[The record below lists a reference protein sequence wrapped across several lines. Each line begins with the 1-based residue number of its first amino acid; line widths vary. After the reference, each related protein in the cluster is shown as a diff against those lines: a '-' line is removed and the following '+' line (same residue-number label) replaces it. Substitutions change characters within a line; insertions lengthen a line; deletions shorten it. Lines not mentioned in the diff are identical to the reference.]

1 MLFDAHC
8 HAHFAEFKDRQI
20 PENAVF
26 VSSAIDY
33 LDWLVLKD
41 FACKKK
47 AYGLCPMRANQ
58 IADMEKLPEFLKGAA
73 AIGETGLDFRPQYMQ
88 FAQMQIEVFKMHI
101 SLAKDF
107 ALPLVIH
114 CVNAYKTLAEIL
126 KNSGLKTIFHS
137 PNFVPESDILKNAY
151 FSFSAKSLDF
161 KKAQKTAQ
169 TVAIDRLLIESDG
182 FCIQQSLEDAA
193 AKLAAIRGKK
203 EIGKILNENFLR
215 VYGK

>member
-8 HAHFAEFKDRQI
+8 HAHFAEFKNMQI
-20 PENAVF
+20 PQGAQF
-26 VSSAIDY
+26 VPSAIDY
-33 LDWLVLKD
+33 LDWLVLKN

-47 AYGLCPMRANQ
+47 AYSLCPMRANQ
-58 IADMEKLPEFLKGAA
+58 TADIEKLPEFLKEAA
-73 AIGETGLDFRPQYMQ
+73 AVGETGLDFRPQYMQ
-88 FAQMQIEVFKMHI
+88 FAQMQIEVFKKHI

-107 ALPLVIH
+107 ALPVVIH

-126 KNSGLKTIFHS
+126 KNSGVVAVFHS
-137 PNFVPESDILKNAY
+137 PNFVPESDVLKNAY

-169 TVAIDRLLIESDG
+169 TASIDRLLIESDG
-182 FCIQQSLEDAA
+182 FCSQQNLESA
-193 AKLAAIRGKK
+193 AKKLMAIRNEKN
-203 EIGKILNENFLR
+203 IGKILNENFLR

>member
-33 LDWLVLKD
+33 LDWLVLKN
-41 FACKKK
+41 FACEKK

-58 IADMEKLPEFLKGAA
+58 TADMEKLPEFLSGAT

-88 FAQMQIEVFKMHI
+88 FAQTQIEVFKMHI

-114 CVNAYKTLAEIL
+114 CVNAYKTLAGIL
-126 KNSGLKTIFHS
+126 KNSGVVAVFHS
-137 PNFVPESDILKNAY
+137 PNFVPENSVLKNAY
-151 FSFSAKSLDF
+151 FSFSAKSLCF

-169 TVAIDRLLIESDG
+169 AAPIDRLLIESDG
-182 FCIQQSLEDAA
+182 FCSQQTLEDAA
-193 AKLAAIRGKK
+193 AKLAAIRS
-203 EIGKILNENFLR
+203 ESNIAKILNENFLR

>member
-1 MLFDAHC
+1 M
-8 HAHFAEFKDRQI
+8 QI
-20 PENAVF
+20 PKGMRF

-33 LDWLVLKD
+33 LDWLVLKN
-41 FACKKK
+41 FACEKK

-58 IADMEKLPEFLKGAA
+58 TADMGKLPEFLSGATA
-73 AIGETGLDFRPQYMQ
+73 VGETGLDFRPQYMP
-88 FAQMQIEVFKMHI
+88 FAQTQIEVFKKHL

-107 ALPLVIH
+107 GLPVVIH

-126 KNSGLKTIFHS
+126 ENSGVVAVFHS
-137 PNFVPESDILKNAY
+137 PNFVPENSVLKNAY
-151 FSFSAKSLDF
+151 FSFSAKSLCF

-169 TVAIDRLLIESDG
+169 AAPIDRLLIESDG
-182 FCIQQSLEDAA
+182 FCSQQTLEDAA
-193 AKLAAIRGKK
+193 AKLAAIRGEK